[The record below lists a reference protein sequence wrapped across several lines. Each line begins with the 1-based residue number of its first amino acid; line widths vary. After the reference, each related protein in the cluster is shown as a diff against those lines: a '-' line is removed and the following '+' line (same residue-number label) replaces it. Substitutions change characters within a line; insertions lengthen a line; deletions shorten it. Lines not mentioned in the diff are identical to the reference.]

1 MSVIYITFMLVV
13 VARVS
18 FSFLPK
24 GGRGGGE
31 GGGGHITLYGLLGGE
46 HLCKTCGK
54 LGGSWGMLLWEILIL
69 DLLLDAICWN
79 LGLFSHKR
87 NLPCIVSLKP

>member
-24 GGRGGGE
+24 GGRGGG
-31 GGGGHITLYGLLGGE
+31 HITLYGLLGGGAPVQNMWQ
-46 HLCKTCGK
+46 TRGV
-54 LGGSWGMLLWEILIL
+54 LGYAS
-69 DLLLDAICWN
+69 
-79 LGLFSHKR
+79 LGNFDFGPFIGR
-87 NLPCIVSLKP
+87 NLLESGTVFAQT